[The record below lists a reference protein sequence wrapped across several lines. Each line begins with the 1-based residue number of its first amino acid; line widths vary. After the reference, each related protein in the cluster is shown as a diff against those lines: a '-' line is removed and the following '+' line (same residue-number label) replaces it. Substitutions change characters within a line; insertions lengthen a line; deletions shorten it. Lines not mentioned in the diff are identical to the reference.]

1 MKKGNNAIDGVAWRR
16 FVAKGL
22 SQRLSQQVMVYNK
35 TCASDI
41 AANSPTIRN
50 RR

>member
-1 MKKGNNAIDGVAWRR
+1 MEKGNNAMRGFASRR

-22 SQRLSQQVMVYNK
+22 SKRPSQQVMVDNK
-35 TCASDI
+35 PCASDI